1 MSKLYIGDKQILPE
15 KLETVTGY
23 TINATYVTVSP
34 NNKILAHK
42 VGSVVQIQA
51 DFSAGVNI
59 PAQAAVILVSGLPK
73 THDFVDLQ
81 ITPDLRPSQYS
92 RSWVDYNGNLLVYVD
107 PAYTGNIYI
116 GGTYI
121 TTD

>member
-1 MSKLYIGDKQILPE
+1 MSELYIGGQQILPE

-23 TINATYVTVSP
+23 TINTTYVPVSP
-34 NNKILAHK
+34 NNKVLAHK
-42 VGSVVQIQA
+42 VGSVVQIQL
-51 DFSAGVNI
+51 DFAGGVNI
-59 PAQAAVILVSGLPK
+59 PAQAAVILVSDLPK
-73 THDFVDLQ
+73 THDFVELQ
-81 ITPDLRPSQYS
+81 ITPDLRPSQYA
-92 RSWVDYNGNLLVYVD
+92 RSWIDYNGNLLVYVD